1 VSSNSELTT
10 ARVKLV
16 LLLLLL
22 GSPFLAAY
30 VAFYFWKPHGSV
42 NYGEL
47 MPTKPVPLA
56 GLEDVSAGAGSA
68 IKDKWVLLTVDSG
81 QCGAACAEKL
91 YVMRQVR
98 ATQGKYL
105 ERIARAYLID
115 DNSVPGNELMR
126 QFEGTAVLR
135 ASPAALRALPASGDL
150 HAHIYLVDPLN
161 NLVLRYP
168 PKPDTKGMI
177 KDLTRLMAVSKLGN

>member
-1 VSSNSELTT
+1 MSSNRERTG

-22 GSPFLAAY
+22 ASPFVSAY
-30 VAFYFWKPHGSV
+30 VAFYFWRPHGSV

-47 MPTKPVPLA
+47 MPTKPVPLPD
-56 GLEDVSAGAGSA
+56 LRDVSAGAGGA

-81 QCGAACAEKL
+81 QCDAACTHKL
-91 YVMRQVR
+91 YLMRQVR
-98 ATQGKYL
+98 ATQGKHL

-115 DNSVPGNELMR
+115 DNDVPSDELMK
-126 QFEGTAVLR
+126 QFDGTAFLR
-135 ASPAALRALPASGDL
+135 ASPAILQALPAVGDL
-150 HAHIYLVDPLN
+150 HSHIYLVDPLN

-168 PKPDTKGMI
+168 PDPDTRGMI
-177 KDLTRLMAVSKLGN
+177 KDLTRLMTVSKLGN